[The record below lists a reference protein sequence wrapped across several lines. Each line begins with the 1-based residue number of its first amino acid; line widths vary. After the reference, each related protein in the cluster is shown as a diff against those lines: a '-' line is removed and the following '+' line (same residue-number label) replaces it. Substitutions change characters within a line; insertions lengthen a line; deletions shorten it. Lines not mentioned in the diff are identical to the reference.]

1 MAELTWSETS
11 GLMTLPVEVTLQTLP
26 QLLKTKAILKYPVL
40 EVDFSK
46 VKQVDSAAL
55 ALLLVWSG
63 NAGTALKVKNM
74 PAELHTLRALYNLE
88 SVLKLTE

>member
-26 QLLKTKAILKYPVL
+26 QLLKTKTVLKYPVL
-40 EVDFSK
+40 EVDFSH
-46 VKQVDSAAL
+46 VKLADSAAL

-63 NAGTALKVKNM
+63 STGTALKVKNM
-74 PAELHTLRALYNLE
+74 PDELHTLTALYNLE
-88 SVLKLTE
+88 SVLELTK

>member
-11 GLMTLPVEVTLQTLP
+11 GLVTLPAEVTLQTLP
-26 QLLKTKAILKYPVL
+26 QLLKAKTVLQYPVL
-40 EVDFSK
+40 EVDFSN

-63 NAGTALKVKNM
+63 NTATALKVKNM
-74 PAELHTLRALYNLE
+74 PSELHTLTALYDLE
-88 SVLKLTE
+88 TVLGLPE

>member
-1 MAELTWSETS
+1 MAELTWSEAN

-26 QLLKTKAILKYPVL
+26 QLLKATAILKYPVL
-40 EVDFSK
+40 EVDFSH
-46 VKQVDSAAL
+46 VKLADSAAL

-63 NAGTALKVKNM
+63 RAGTVLKVKNM
-74 PAELHTLRALYNLE
+74 PAELHTLTALYNLE